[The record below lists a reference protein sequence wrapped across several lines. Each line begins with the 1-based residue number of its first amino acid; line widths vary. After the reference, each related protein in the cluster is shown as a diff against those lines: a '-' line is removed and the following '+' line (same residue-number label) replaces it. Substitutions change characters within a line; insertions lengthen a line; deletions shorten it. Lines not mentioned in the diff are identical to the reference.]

1 MRPAHLITLHLFA
14 ANLWRTPL
22 HYISCKTTVFK
33 VKISQREKQTN
44 KHAAGTQTP
53 KLPCY
58 IIGCTFLQQSR
69 SESLRDRDLVTEWL
83 TQSVAPWMSES
94 LRDRDSV
101 TQSPCCQ
108 WQLSSN
114 RIIAFSKKCLTHLLS
129 ALRRKLRNLSL
140 NNYFKITSSF
150 KCNQIIF
157 AGLGYLFCH

>member
-94 LRDRDSV
+94 LIDRDSVTEWLTHSVAPWLSESLRDRDSV

-129 ALRRKLRNLSL
+129 ALRRK
-140 NNYFKITSSF
+140 
-150 KCNQIIF
+150 
-157 AGLGYLFCH
+157 